1 MFGYVYVWFYDVKL
15 LVFMILLFFFMKE
28 KDVLKKN

>member
-15 LVFMILLFFFMKE
+15 LVFMIFLFFFMKE
-28 KDVLKKN
+28 KDVLKKI

>member
-28 KDVLKKN
+28 KDVFKKI

>member
-1 MFGYVYVWFYDVKL
+1 MFGYVDVWFYDVKL

-28 KDVLKKN
+28 KDVLKEI

>member
-28 KDVLKKN
+28 KDVLKKF

>member
-28 KDVLKKN
+28 KDVLKKI